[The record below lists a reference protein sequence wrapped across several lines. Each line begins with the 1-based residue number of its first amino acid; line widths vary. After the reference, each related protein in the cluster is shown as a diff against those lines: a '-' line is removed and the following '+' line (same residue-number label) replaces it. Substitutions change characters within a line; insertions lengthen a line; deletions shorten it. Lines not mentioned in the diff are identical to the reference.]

1 MPKRYGEQSFKLTF
15 DRAPRFV
22 LLLVSIV
29 AELMLAPLFVDSEFG
44 LHAAQ
49 GVASI
54 VILAALWAAGA
65 HATAILFFVPTIV
78 AQLLA
83 GYWGGVPLHVAALI
97 LRILFLGYVTGLI
110 MWRTLRRSDV
120 TFDTIAGAA
129 CAYTL
134 LALVWGNIYV
144 LLEVLHP
151 GSFNIPAV
159 WLMGASHDPGAALVY
174 FSFATLTTV
183 GYGDITPLWPGAGG
197 LAAGEAVVG
206 QLYLAI
212 TIARL
217 VGVHASQRT

>member
-1 MPKRYGEQSFKLTF
+1 MQSLQLTF

-22 LLLVSIV
+22 LLLLSIIT
-29 AELMLAPLFVDSEFG
+29 ELMIAPLFAGSELG

-49 GVASI
+49 GLA
-54 VILAALWAAGA
+54 ILVMVSALWAAGGRA
-65 HATAILFFVPTIV
+65 ASVVLFVPTIV
-78 AQLLA
+78 VHLLA
-83 GYWGGVPLHVAALI
+83 AYWGTASIHVAALI
-97 LRILFLGYVTGLI
+97 LRIVFFSYTTGLI
-110 MWRTLRRSDV
+110 VWRTMRRADV
-120 TFDTIAGAA
+120 TIDTIAGAA

-134 LALVWGNIYV
+134 LALVWGNVYV
-144 LLEVLHP
+144 LLELVRP

-174 FSFATLTTV
+174 FSFITLTTV
-183 GYGDITPLWPGAGG
+183 GYGDITPVWPGAGG
-197 LAAGEAVVG
+197 LAAAEAIVG